1 MQIELKDRH
10 ENLAPEL
17 FHRAWKGGE
26 NLFYCMSVYILQLQY
41 WSLSSAKY
49 PVIQL
54 SSLNMKP

>member
-17 FHRAWKGGE
+17 FHRAWKGRE